1 VAGWCLH
8 ADEIINLALRHKE
21 KLKGLR
27 LRDVFLKG
35 DSRWKDVLTTLRG
48 DMEFLEW
55 LSLRRIGYDGPDEIF
70 INGGGAEVPDELN
83 LDSDSTDES
92 EEQTDEENDDSPEAG
107 PSNSHQVNGH
117 SHVDDD
123 SEGHRSSDEDEDGP
137 EANETDFPR
146 NLLTQD
152 RPNGNARPNGVEKLA
167 PDPEVDLEDD
177 GRSVSRQKRKEW
189 EDFVVRRSGQ

>member
-92 EEQTDEENDDSPEAG
+92 EEQTDEENDDVPEAS
-107 PSNSHQVNGH
+107 PSNSHQINGH
-117 SHVDDD
+117 SHADDD
-123 SEGHRSSDEDEDGP
+123 SEGHRSSDDDEDGP

-152 RPNGNARPNGVEKLA
+152 RPNGSARPNGVEKLA